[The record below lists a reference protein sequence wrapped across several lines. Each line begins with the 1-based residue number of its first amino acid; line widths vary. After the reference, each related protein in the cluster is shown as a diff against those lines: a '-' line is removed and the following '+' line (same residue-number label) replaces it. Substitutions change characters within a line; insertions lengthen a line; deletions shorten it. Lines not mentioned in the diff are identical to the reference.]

1 MDRKEQIINATI
13 ELIMDLGFSNFSV
26 GKVASKLNVSKGVI
40 TYHFPTKD
48 SLLQSVVMNYY
59 EEAAIYME
67 QHIRTDKNA
76 IDTLNSYIESCLYF
90 AKEKKEQTIAIVD
103 IILNSRTQH
112 GEILFKEGDNSIYN
126 PLLEVFKYGQEV
138 EKIYRDF
145 SPDIMARSV
154 RSVIDSISLAIAKDE
169 IKDVDKAVREV
180 KLIFESATLLTKLE
194 EWKWKYF

>member
-26 GKVASKLNVSKGVI
+26 GKVANKLNVSKGVI

-67 QHIRTDKNA
+67 QHIRADKNA

>member
-26 GKVASKLNVSKGVI
+26 GKVANKLNVSKGVI

-67 QHIRTDKNA
+67 QHIRVDKNA

-90 AKEKKEQTIAIVD
+90 AKEKKEKTIAIVD
-103 IILNSRTQH
+103 IILNSRTQE
-112 GEILFKEGDNSIYN
+112 GEILFKGEDNSIYE
-126 PLLEVFKYGQEV
+126 PLIEIFKYGQEI
-138 EKIYRDF
+138 EKIFRDF
-145 SPDIMARSV
+145 SLEIMSRSV

-180 KLIFESATLLTKLE
+180 KLIFQSATLLIKLE